1 MDDPV
6 ALVTGGGTLAVL
18 ADELENAIAY
28 VDRAVVLNPNL
39 ALAWAV
45 SGWGRMYL
53 GDHAEAIS
61 RVERAIRLSPF
72 DLLAHY
78 FYTAMSFAHLF
89 AGQYDE
95 AVLWARKAA
104 LERPNWAPTAR
115 AETIACA
122 LSGRIAEAQEALA
135 RMRAID
141 PDVRLNNPK
150 LTSGFRRAEDRALFI
165 EGLRKAGLPE

>member
-1 MDDPV
+1 
-6 ALVTGGGTLAVL
+6 
-18 ADELENAIAY
+18 
-28 VDRAVVLNPNL
+28 
-39 ALAWAV
+39 
-45 SGWGRMYL
+45 MYL

-122 LSGRIAEAQEALA
+122 LSGRNAEAQEALA